1 MKANHALVK
10 KRLNLAK
17 GQIEGILRMV
27 DDDRYCIDI
36 SQQLLAAIALL
47 KQANRLVLKAHLDS
61 CVREASGAEVSEKIQ
76 EIMSIMEK
84 MNQ

>member
-1 MKANHALVK
+1 MKANHAFVK

-17 GQIEGILRMV
+17 GQIEGILRMI

-47 KQANRLVLKAHLDS
+47 KQANRLVLNAHLES
-61 CVREASGAEVSEKIQ
+61 CIRETTGAEVTEKIR
-76 EIMSIMEK
+76 EILDIMER
-84 MNQ
+84 MNK